1 MTPDDFA
8 KIISRKG
15 DFLLLNGPENFSARK
30 KRGPNKRRGRKNQY
44 YTQIDAEDDQE
55 AENMETETLGD
66 VGGPTATQM
75 GLIREVDEEKHALK
89 DPLSSGKKKQVKI
102 SEDKAAID
110 KQKKKSEEDRLKRE
124 AAEEQARKKKEEQE
138 AKKIEEE
145 MLKGGDR
152 QPTFGQ
158 ETKEP
163 RVQVPPE
170 ANKRTFNENDIL
182 GEFDRDEKGNIILLQ
197 D

>member
-1 MTPDDFA
+1 
-8 KIISRKG
+8 
-15 DFLLLNGPENFSARK
+15 
-30 KRGPNKRRGRKNQY
+30 
-44 YTQIDAEDDQE
+44 
-55 AENMETETLGD
+55 
-66 VGGPTATQM
+66 M

-102 SEDKAAID
+102 SEDRAAMD
-110 KQKKKSEEDRLKRE
+110 KQKKKSEEERLKRE
-124 AAEEQARKKKEEQE
+124 AEEQVRKRREEQE
-138 AKKIEEE
+138 ARKLEEE
-145 MLKGGDR
+145 MLKGVDR
-152 QPTFGQ
+152 HPTFGK